1 MRLSRRAARPALR
14 LLRLAALLALVAFA
28 AFALLRLSPVDP
40 VAAYLG
46 PGIARLGPEQRAAI
60 EAAWGL
66 DRPAGVQFLRWLGR
80 ILSGDLGWSTSQNA
94 PVAAVIAERGAATLR
109 LALPALVLSG
119 LLGFALGLAAGAR
132 EGSRLDRAVR
142 LYAYVLA
149 ATPTF
154 WLAIVFL
161 TVFSVQLG
169 WAPLCCSG
177 PIGVTP
183 DAVTW
188 SQRLAHLALPLA
200 VLTLFGVAQ
209 VSLHTRA
216 KVAETMRSDHALFA
230 FAQGATRRDVALRH
244 AARAALAPALTIVC
258 ASLGEIL
265 GGTVLAEQ
273 VFAYPGLG
281 RAGVAAGV
289 QGDVPLLLA
298 LTLLAAA
305 LVAIGNLA
313 ADLLYPRVDPRLRS
327 EGARL

>member
-1 MRLSRRAARPALR
+1 MRLILPAT
-14 LLRLAALLALVAFA
+14 LRLAALLLLVAGI
-28 AFALLRLSPVDP
+28 AFALVRLSPVDP

-46 PGIARLGPEQRAAI
+46 PGIARLQPEQRERI

-66 DRPAGVQFLRWLGR
+66 DQPAPVQFGRWLGHV
-80 ILSGDLGWSTSQNA
+80 LSGDLGWSTSHNA
-94 PVAAVIAERGAATLR
+94 PVATVIAERGAATLR

-119 LLGFALGLAAGAR
+119 ALGFALGTLAGTR

-142 LYAYVLA
+142 LYAYLLA

-154 WLAIVFL
+154 WLAIVAL

-183 DAVTW
+183 DRVTLAET
-188 SQRLAHLALPLA
+188 LAHLALPLG
-200 VLTLFGVAQ
+200 VLTLFGVAP
-209 VSLHTRA
+209 VALHTREA
-216 KVAETMRSDHALFA
+216 IAAAMRSDHALFA
-230 FAQGATRRDVALRH
+230 FAQGASRRDVAWRH
-244 AARAALAPALTIVC
+244 AARAALLPALTIVC

-265 GGTVLAEQ
+265 GGAVLAEQ

-281 RAGVAAGV
+281 RATVQAGT

-298 LTLLAAA
+298 LTLMAAA
-305 LVAIGNLA
+305 LVATGNLV
-313 ADLLYPRVDPRLRS
+313 ADRLYARIDPRL
-327 EGARL
+327 GAPGPIA